1 MPEAISCDYCGR
13 DIPEEDIAG
22 KTAGAWRGAML
33 CHACLPRARFV
44 RARRWFLG
52 VAGTAALALAAFLLT
67 RDGAG
72 PSGPPPPSDP
82 AGPEIVRTAPDDA
95 AEEAASDLSALRE
108 EMGERLEALARMSTA
123 GAEELAALAQEID
136 AVRGRM
142 VDFEA
147 RVSRL
152 EASGPPEER
161 AAEPSPL
168 PDPLLETI
176 RRDLAASSPRS
187 RLAALDRLSELAP
200 GKAKG
205 LAADLL
211 PLLSDAYGYVR
222 REAARKA
229 GELDLAEIAPAL
241 LARLEREDDFLVR
254 DQICRSLAAI
264 TGIPYDPLAHTGEML
279 DRQIERWRIW
289 TQSR

>member
-13 DIPEEDIAG
+13 DIPDEDIAG

-33 CHACLPRARFV
+33 CRACLPRARFA

-52 VAGTAALALAAFLLT
+52 VAGAATLAFAAFLTT
-67 RDGAG
+67 RDDAG
-72 PSGPPPPSDP
+72 PPATDP
-82 AGPEIVRTAPDDA
+82 AGPEIVRTAPVDP

-142 VDFEA
+142 ADFEA
-147 RVSRL
+147 RVARL
-152 EASGPPEER
+152 EA
-161 AAEPSPL
+161 AEPPTKGAVEPAPPS
-168 PDPLLETI
+168 DPLLETV
-176 RRDLAASSPRS
+176 RRDLTAPEPRL

-200 GKAKG
+200 EKAKG
-205 LAADLL
+205 LAPELL

-229 GELDLAEIAPAL
+229 GELDLAALAPAL
-241 LARLEREDDFLVR
+241 LARLDREDDFLVR